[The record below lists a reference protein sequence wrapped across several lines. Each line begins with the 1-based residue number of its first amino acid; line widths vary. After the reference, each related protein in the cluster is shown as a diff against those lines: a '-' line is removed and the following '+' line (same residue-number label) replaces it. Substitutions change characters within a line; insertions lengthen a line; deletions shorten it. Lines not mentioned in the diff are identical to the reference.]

1 MALTAMHSRHRPRL
15 ALVLGSGGVRSIAAL
30 GVSEVLMREGIH
42 PDLVVGC
49 SAGAIFGATISMGH
63 DTKYSLHLATQLWTA
78 EITRQH
84 RWAALPRMLWPS
96 LGRFDAD
103 FSLRDDRLI
112 MNRLNAAFSD
122 VHLEDMQTPLRVTAT
137 DAATGQTV
145 VIRRGPAVDAIR
157 ASIAMPFMFT
167 PRIIEEQRLIDG
179 FVSDPLPVSAAL
191 DAHTVVAL
199 GFDAPMPRSI
209 NRPTRLLAQTTSA
222 MTNNLMHA
230 RLANAELQ
238 GMSLLRIFP
247 QLNKRIGIFETDA
260 MPYLVQEGRLA
271 AERQLPDLITLLEG
285 QPRLRI
291 A

>member
-1 MALTAMHSRHRPRL
+1 MHNGRNPRL
-15 ALVLGSGGVRSIAAL
+15 ALVLGSGGVRSVAAL
-30 GVSEVLMREGIH
+30 GVSEVLMREGIR
-42 PDLVVGC
+42 PDLLVGC
-49 SAGAIFGATISMGH
+49 SAGAIFGATLSMGH
-63 DTKYSLHLATQLWTA
+63 DTAYSLHLATLLWTA

-84 RWAALPRMLWPS
+84 RWAAFPRMLWPR

-112 MNRLNAAFSD
+112 MSRLNAAFSE
-122 VHLEDMQTPLRVTAT
+122 VHLEDMQVPLRVTAT
-137 DAATGQTV
+137 EASTGKTV

-157 ASIAMPFMFT
+157 ASIAMPFMFA
-167 PRIIEEQRLIDG
+167 PHIVEEQRLVDG
-179 FVSDPLPVSAAL
+179 FVSDPLPVSAAD

-199 GFDAPMPRSI
+199 GFDASMPRRI

-230 RLANAELQ
+230 RLANAELE
-238 GMSLLRIFP
+238 GMRLLRIFP
-247 QLNKRIGIFETDA
+247 QFNRRIGIFETDA

-271 AERQLPDLITLLEG
+271 AERQLPALITLLEG
-285 QPRLRI
+285 QPRLQI